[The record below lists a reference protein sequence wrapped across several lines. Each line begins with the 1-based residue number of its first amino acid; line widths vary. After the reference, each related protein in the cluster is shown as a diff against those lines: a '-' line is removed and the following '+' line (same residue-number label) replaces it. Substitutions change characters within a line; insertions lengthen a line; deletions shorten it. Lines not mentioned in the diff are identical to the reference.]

1 MNKDNILTVNSTP
14 RNRLLAEILTKTGLV
29 ERSGQGVDKIY
40 YQTLSEGKEFPSY
53 HDSDLFQV
61 TINIPVLVKYP
72 VFALFIRN
80 IQKVLSPE
88 NKPGVHHLIALVK
101 IRERIELNERDMEV
115 IPKLLEVGAIKQN
128 KEEVWLS
135 GEYTRL
141 VEMLEGS
148 DIDKILA
155 FVSENAPMKMGEI
168 LELFSHRLTRR
179 QVNNIVFKLVEE
191 EKLIAKGRG
200 SSRTYRVSD
209 K

>member
-1 MNKDNILTVNSTP
+1 MP
-14 RNRLLAEILTKTGLV
+14 
-29 ERSGQGVDKIY
+29 
-40 YQTLSEGKEFPSY
+40 P
-53 HDSDLFQV
+53 
-61 TINIPVLVKYP
+61 PVLVKYP
-72 VFALFIRN
+72 VFALFIGN

-88 NKPGVHHLIALVK
+88 NKLGVHHLTALVK

-141 VEMLEGS
+141 VEILEGS

-155 FVSENAPMKMGEI
+155 FVSENAPIKMREI
-168 LELFSHRLTRR
+168 LQLFSHRLTRR
-179 QVNNIVFKLVEE
+179 QVNNMVFKLVEE

-200 SSRTYRVSD
+200 PNRTYSD